1 MENSDNSFLPSNN
14 LNYGS
19 ESDTEPS
26 NADIFSNKNILIYV
40 LTVLLLFSFLG
51 INLLVNVG
59 EFLQKIIE
67 IFKPVVYNFLALL
80 GYSTGTV
87 LNKTADV
94 VSDTAKVGIDIAEG
108 SVQNIGNLL
117 KQAGSPNSI
126 NAPPIPL
133 PNDSSHPIQ
142 TGASSSSNKWCL
154 VGEYQQ
160 KRGCIEISDQ
170 DKCLSGQVF
179 PNQKMCLNPTM
190 TPNM

>member
-14 LNYGS
+14 LNTES
-19 ESDTEPS
+19 ESSS
-26 NADIFSNKNILIYV
+26 NVDIFSNKNILIIV

-59 EFLQKIIE
+59 EFLEKMFA

-80 GYSTGTV
+80 GYSTGTI
-87 LNKTADV
+87 LNKSADV

-117 KQAGSPNSI
+117 KQAGPISPNSTNI
-126 NAPPIPL
+126 PAVPL